1 MHIEVK
7 CLHFSAAS
15 QYRKSIDDTEHN
27 KSASLLY
34 ASISR
39 LMSGP
44 LGMVMKWR
52 AWPSHSLRRRALL
65 TRHVEGRPSQ
75 LWKMSKHVI
84 MSLSNYLSDTTAQS
98 LLEILDSNLTRAQRD
113 NDLIY
118 HQDVPSVSSLPVI
131 QPASMVSSIV
141 PPGLLEPRKTLGNNN
156 LIFGELIGL
165 GAQTAIGRRQIP
177 IVFPPV

>member
-1 MHIEVK
+1 MLSYPFLIIY
-7 CLHFSAAS
+7 L
-15 QYRKSIDDTEHN
+15 T
-27 KSASLLY
+27 LL
-34 ASISR
+34 
-39 LMSGP
+39 
-44 LGMVMKWR
+44 
-52 AWPSHSLRRRALL
+52 
-65 TRHVEGRPSQ
+65 
-75 LWKMSKHVI
+75 
-84 MSLSNYLSDTTAQS
+84 AQS

-165 GAQTAIGRRQIP
+165 GAQTAIGRRRIL
-177 IVFPPV
+177 IVFPLFNHFRRNL